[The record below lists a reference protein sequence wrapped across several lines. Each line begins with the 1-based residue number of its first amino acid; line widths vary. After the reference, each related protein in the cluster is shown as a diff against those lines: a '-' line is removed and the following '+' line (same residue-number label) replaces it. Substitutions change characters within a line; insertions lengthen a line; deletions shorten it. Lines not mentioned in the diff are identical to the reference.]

1 MGKIS
6 AQEIGKELEA
16 WKQRREKARATG
28 QVGMMYKADGEIKRL
43 EQQLEGL
50 RNKPENSG

>member
-6 AQEIGKELEA
+6 AQEIEKELEA